1 MNKIALPSLKNIRSF
16 FGSAT
21 VAPVRDVRVMS
32 DSSASKSKVNH
43 RCIFCKIAG
52 QRDEGKGK
60 NTWADSDSLTSTI
73 CRHGFVKL
81 HNRQRT
87 CHSRVGQ
94 VVLRQKETYHLDTEL
109 LFADDEY
116 VAFRD
121 YRPAGEHHYLIIPR
135 DHVKSVG
142 VLSSDDVPMVR
153 RMEEI
158 ARQVSRDR
166 YEICE
171 VFAWKNMELTH
182 MVHTFIQAAD

>member
-16 FGSAT
+16 FGSAA

-60 NTWADSDSLTSTI
+60 NTTYADSLTSTWI
-73 CRHGFVKL
+73 CQIAQSTSHMPLSCRSSGSPSKRNL
-81 HNRQRT
+81 SST
-87 CHSRVGQ
+87 
-94 VVLRQKETYHLDTEL
+94 DTEL

-158 ARQVSRDR
+158 ARQVSRDKCGIYAR
-166 YEICE
+166 
-171 VFAWKNMELTH
+171 FSPGKRWN
-182 MVHTFIQAAD
+182 